1 MNTETYLQDY
11 VKMGLALQGIP
22 VDAQRLVSVT
32 EQFALLTAIANVF
45 LVEPLS
51 AELESA
57 SIYQL

>member
-1 MNTETYLQDY
+1 MNTETYLRDY
-11 VKMGLALQGIP
+11 VKVTLALQGIP
-22 VDAQRLVSVT
+22 VDAQRLFLVT
-32 EQFALLTAIANVF
+32 EQFTLLTAMANVF